1 MIAGPAGRARPA
13 PPAGRGRAFGGLAIL
28 VAFELLGLMAGVAFA
43 STGNVLRELALG
55 GQVAKGA
62 RAAQAAEAGLGWFL
76 ARSGWAPSAF
86 APPQAPDGP
95 GAPDLPEAPKAPEAR
110 SDRQAPDVT
119 ALLAALEGPGQ
130 GAPPGLLAEPG
141 DTEPLGFTV
150 QARRLGAL
158 PWIPARGAEGAA
170 SGADLGLD
178 PDPKAAGAAGVAAGA
193 AAGVAASGTAG
204 VAASATTG
212 RAASVAA
219 GEAVGEAAE
228 ETETKATAEAAL
240 WLVTATG
247 ICGSGREAFR
257 QVRELVVA
265 VPPAEAPDDPDP
277 ADTLDPADPS
287 DPRDARDAARPGAPP
302 GRPGLW
308 VLAWRFG
315 D

>member
-1 MIAGPAGRARPA
+1 MIAGNAGIARAGPR
-13 PPAGRGRAFGGLAIL
+13 AGRGRAFGGLAIL

-95 GAPDLPEAPKAPEAR
+95 GAPDLPEAR

-158 PWIPARGAEGAA
+158 PWFPARGAEGAA
-170 SGADLGLD
+170 PGADLGLD

-204 VAASATTG
+204 VTASATTG

-219 GEAVGEAAE
+219 GVATDEGEAE
-228 ETETKATAEAAL
+228 ATAEAAL

-265 VPPAEAPDDPDP
+265 VPPAEALDDPDP

>member
-1 MIAGPAGRARPA
+1 MIAGNAGIGRAGPR
-13 PPAGRGRAFGGLAIL
+13 AGRGRAFGGLAIL

-55 GQVAKGA
+55 GQVAKGV

-76 ARSGWAPSAF
+76 ARSGWV
-86 APPQAPDGP
+86 PPEVPDEP
-95 GAPDLPEAPKAPEAR
+95 GAPDLPEAPEAR
-110 SDRQAPDVT
+110 SDRPAPDVT

-141 DTEPLGFTV
+141 DPEPLGFTV
-150 QARRLGAL
+150 QARRLGTL
-158 PWIPARGAEGAA
+158 PWIPARGAGGAGP
-170 SGADLGLD
+170 GADLDLD
-178 PDPKAAGAAGVAAGA
+178 RDAEPKAAGAASAAAGVAAGA
-193 AAGVAASGTAG
+193 AAGVAANGTM
-204 VAASATTG
+204 G
-212 RAASVAA
+212 RATSVAA

-228 ETETKATAEAAL
+228 ETAAEATKEAAL

-265 VPPAEAPDDPDP
+265 VPPAEAPDDPDGP
-277 ADTLDPADPS
+277 DPTDSLDTTDAADSPDPS
-287 DPRDARDAARPGAPP
+287 DAAGPGAPP
-302 GRPGLW
+302 GRSGLW